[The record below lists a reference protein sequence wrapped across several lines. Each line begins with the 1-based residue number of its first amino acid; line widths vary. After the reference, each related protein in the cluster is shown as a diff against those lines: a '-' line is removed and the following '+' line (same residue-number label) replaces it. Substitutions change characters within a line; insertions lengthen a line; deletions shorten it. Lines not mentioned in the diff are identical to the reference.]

1 MKPKL
6 INLMQNKTRTSL
18 IRIIIGN
25 IKNYSNQEYKDF
37 LRELKK

>member
-6 INLMQNKTRTSL
+6 INLMQNKTRSGL